1 MQQLIQQLTEQYNLS
16 EEDATTII
24 DTVKNYVP
32 ANNADENSGEETEKQ
47 TTAAAQTTVAPV
59 AQKED
64 GIFEKAENF
73 VTDHLPGGMKEKAE
87 EMLGGVGNKIKGLFS

>member
-16 EEDATTII
+16 EEDATSII

-47 TTAAAQTTVAPV
+47 TTAAPA

>member
-16 EEDATTII
+16 EEDATSII

-47 TTAAAQTTVAPV
+47 TTAAPV
-59 AQKED
+59 AQKEN
-64 GIFEKAENF
+64 GMFEKAENF

>member
-16 EEDATTII
+16 EEDATSII

-47 TTAAAQTTVAPV
+47 TTAAHTTPVSV
-59 AQKED
+59 AQKEMA
-64 GIFEKAENF
+64 GLKK
-73 VTDHLPGGMKEKAE
+73 P
-87 EMLGGVGNKIKGLFS
+87 KIL